1 MHDHGSGLERV
12 LRAAAEAAPGPGGV
26 RVVAIDGPSGSGKTT
41 LAAALAARLDDAQ
54 VVHMDDLYPGW
65 DGLDDAVPRLVE
77 WVLAPLSAGRPARYR
92 RWDWPAGR
100 YAEWH
105 DVAAAPV
112 VLVEGVGC
120 GAAACSPHLSLLV
133 WLDAALDLRRER
145 GLARD
150 GDAFAP
156 HWQRWADAEAAHFAA
171 QATRERA
178 GVRVLTG

>member
-1 MHDHGSGLERV
+1 M
-12 LRAAAEAAPGPGGV
+12 LRAVAEAAPGPGGV
-26 RVVAIDGPSGSGKTT
+26 RVVTLDGPSGSGKTT
-41 LAAALAARLDDAQ
+41 LAAALAARLDGAP

-77 WVLAPLSAGRPARYR
+77 WVLEPLSAGLPGAYR
-92 RWDWPAGR
+92 RWDWAAGR
-100 YAEWH
+100 YAERH
-105 DVAAAPV
+105 AVAAAPV

-120 GAAACSPHLSLLV
+120 GAAACAPLLSLLV
-133 WLDAALDLRRER
+133 WLDAPRDVRRAR

-171 QATRERA
+171 QGTHDRA
-178 GVRVLTG
+178 GIRLVTG